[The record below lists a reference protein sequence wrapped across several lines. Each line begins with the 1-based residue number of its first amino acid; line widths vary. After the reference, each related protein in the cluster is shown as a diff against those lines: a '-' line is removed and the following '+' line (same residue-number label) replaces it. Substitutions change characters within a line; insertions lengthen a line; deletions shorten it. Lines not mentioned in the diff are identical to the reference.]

1 MGFETSTLKHILLLL
16 NFIFAVLG
24 IILLGFGVFVLVN
37 VPEHKTV
44 VHGEETTVDIGENL
58 AGGLIVALGVVVLL
72 ISIFGCLAAIHEA
85 KRRLLIFIVILCA
98 MVLIQLLLSSM
109 ASQGTRDGLSGSV
122 KKGFEDLW
130 EEEKKEPGALA
141 YYERWL
147 HCCGVNGTSD
157 YVAIK
162 HDIPKTCCEE
172 QHCTANGSYFTEGC
186 EDQFNKY
193 LAGKMLT
200 FNIVNCFLIMTEI
213 AAAVFGW
220 LLFSNLK
227 NESRRSNLTWI

>member
-16 NFIFAVLG
+16 NFVFAVLG
-24 IILLGFGVFVLVN
+24 LILFGFGIFVLVN
-37 VPEHKTV
+37 APEHRTV

-58 AGGLIVALGVVVLL
+58 AGGLIIALGVAILF
-72 ISIFGCLAAIHEA
+72 ISIFGCLAAIHES

-98 MVLIQLLLSSM
+98 MILIQLLLSSM
-109 ASQGTRDGLSGSV
+109 TSQGTRDGLAGSV
-122 KKGFEDLW
+122 EKGFKDLW
-130 EEEKKEPGALA
+130 EEELKEPGALA
-141 YYERWL
+141 YYEKWL
-147 HCCGVNGTSD
+147 HCCGVNGTDD

-162 HDIPKTCCEE
+162 HDIPKTCCEDG
-172 QHCTANGSYFTEGC
+172 HCTKAGDYFTKGC
-186 EDQFNKY
+186 EAQFNKY
-193 LAGKMLT
+193 LASKMLT
-200 FNIVNCFLIMTEI
+200 FNIVNCLLIMAEI

>member
-1 MGFETSTLKHILLLL
+1 MGFETPTLKHILLLL

-24 IILLGFGVFVLVN
+24 IILFGFGIFVLVN
-37 VPEHKTV
+37 ASQNKTV
-44 VHGEETTVDIGENL
+44 VYGEETTVDIGENL
-58 AGGLIVALGVVVLL
+58 AGGLIVALGVAIIL

-98 MVLIQLLLSSM
+98 MILIQLLLSSM
-109 ASQGTRDGLSGSV
+109 ASQGTRDGLAGSV

-130 EEEKKEPGALA
+130 VEEQKEPGALA
-141 YYERWL
+141 YYEKWL
-147 HCCGVNGTSD
+147 HCCGVNGTAD
-157 YVAIK
+157 YAAIQ
-162 HDIPKTCCEE
+162 HAIPKSCCEE
-172 QHCTANGSYFTEGC
+172 EHCTNADSYFTVGC

-193 LAGKMLT
+193 LSQKMLT
-200 FNIVNCFLIMTEI
+200 FNIVNCLLIMTEI

>member
-1 MGFETSTLKHILLLL
+1 MGFGTATLKNILLLL

-24 IILLGFGVFVLVN
+24 IVLIGFGIFVLLN
-37 VPEHKTV
+37 APQHKTV

-58 AGGLIVALGVVVLL
+58 AGGLIIGLGVAILV
-72 ISIFGCLAAIHEA
+72 ISIFGCLAAIHES
-85 KRRLLIFIVILCA
+85 KRRLLIFVV
-98 MVLIQLLLSSM
+98 VLSGLVLTQLLMSSM
-109 ASQGTRDGLSGSV
+109 ASQGTRDGLAGSIE
-122 KKGFEDLW
+122 KGFKDLW
-130 EEEKKEPGALA
+130 EEELKEPGALA
-141 YYERWL
+141 YYEKWL

-162 HDIPKTCCEE
+162 HDIPKTCCVEGNCSVAE
-172 QHCTANGSYFTEGC
+172 NLFQEGC
-186 EDQFNKY
+186 EMKFNDY
-193 LAGKMLT
+193 LASKMLT
-200 FNIVNCFLIMTEI
+200 FNIINSLLMIGEI